1 MRSKNGGVAA
11 MYVGMVIKEHVLM
24 GGRLLSGTFE
34 GGSKLHLREAFSAPT
49 RALGEAQLE
58 GITYSLGDEFAASG
72 PCGLWDMP
80 LGGSHAGA
88 WTWRTLPYIGVLRP
102 PQGLF
107 SAVGAVRLPHS
118 SK

>member
-1 MRSKNGGVAA
+1 MEQKFCIVFGV
-11 MYVGMVIKEHVLM
+11 VIIVITY
-24 GGRLLSGTFE
+24 S
-34 GGSKLHLREAFSAPT
+34 
-49 RALGEAQLE
+49 QLE